1 MSQCCGKIPTEDDV
15 AFLTT
20 VVLQTVL
27 RYGNIWQG
35 DIGEEAATEYAV
47 TNLNLHTEKFDKK
60 LHGYDNVL
68 RNSNGRLVIMEAK
81 ATKASGL
88 NALGNTNHGKEGSV
102 EWVEY
107 KATLMC
113 DPTSSFYSPAN
124 ARIGEEI
131 LRVGA
136 KNVEF
141 LVVHIDPDT
150 QKVDVSKL
158 R

>member
-1 MSQCCGKIPTEDDV
+1 MSQACCKIPIPDESGFI
-15 AFLTT
+15 AR
-20 VVLQTVL
+20 TVL
-27 RYGNIWQG
+27 ETVRRYGSVWQG
-35 DIGEEAATEYAV
+35 EMGEAAATEYAV
-47 TNLNLHTEKFDKK
+47 KELSLTPEPFDKRVHGIDIVTRNGNGK
-60 LHGYDNVL
+60 LVL
-68 RNSNGRLVIMEAK
+68 VESK
-81 ATKASGL
+81 ATRASGTSS
-88 NALGNTNHGKEGSV
+88 LGNTSHGREGSV

-124 ARIGEEI
+124 AKIGEEI

-141 LVVHIDPDT
+141 LVVHIDT
-150 QKVDVSKL
+150 ATSKVDVTKL